1 MLCEPLARGLFMK
14 HPFFGG
20 ILLALPLSL
29 LAFSACSDESIIHSN
44 DVKQVSEDDESESED
59 SDTPVSSEKQS
70 SKSSSSSTKTSKS
83 SSSSKVEDSAE
94 SDIVESEEDL
104 PKCSI
109 KREGKEVYVK
119 EEKTLYTCEDGEW
132 IPEKKTAKSE
142 SSSSSKKS
150 SSSGLDIASPSSSS
164 AIYIDV
170 DFPTSSAEEEIVPV
184 TGLGM
189 CGPVTSPIEKGS
201 SVKWKFTPNMNAG
214 YTAVSFVKATY
225 AWSFGAGA
233 TPATDATSNTSAAV
247 SYANSGTATASVT
260 VTIDGASETIQCEPL
275 QVNGDPITGCMC
287 ITDESVVDFTAT
299 PDVTWSVS
307 GCTSASTP
315 LSYNW
320 NGSDGTEI
328 FTYSFTAATA
338 SYAPKLKVGNA
349 DNTVIDVACPAVKAT
364 EGVEYVIK
372 ESSSSGA
379 ISLPAGTSVVLLGTD
394 ALNNSVF
401 CNTNGPVN
409 GTVNSVDFS
418 GNYYTTVKFPAGT
431 IVPGARLVFV
441 LDTPATCGVW

>member
-1 MLCEPLARGLFMK
+1 MK
-14 HPFFGG
+14 HLFFGG

-70 SKSSSSSTKTSKS
+70 SKSSSSSAKSSKS

-94 SDIVESEEDL
+94 SDIVETEDDL

-184 TGLGM
+184 TALGM

-233 TPATDATSNTSAAV
+233 TPATDVTPSTSSAV
-247 SYANSGTATASVT
+247 FYANSGTATASVT

-275 QVNGDPITGCMC
+275 QVNGDPITGCKC
-287 ITDESVVDFTAT
+287 VPEGVTGTVDYTTT

-307 GCTSASTP
+307 GCTSASLP
-315 LSYNW
+315 LTYNW
-320 NGSDGTEI
+320 NGTEGPET
-328 FTYSFTAATA
+328 FTNSFMAATA
-338 SYAPKLKVGNA
+338 SYAPVLKVSNA
-349 DNTVIDVACPAVKAT
+349 DNTVVDVTCSAVKVT
-364 EGVEYVIK
+364 EGAEYTIK
-372 ESSSSGA
+372 DNTDAGK
-379 ISLPAGTSVVLLGTD
+379 ISLPGAGTYNVVIAFACQNKTF
-394 ALNNSVF
+394 F
-401 CNTNGPVN
+401 CNGVGGPVGGSVN
-409 GTVNSVDFS
+409 GTPMKSDWFTTASLSPEDCS
-418 GNYYTTVKFPAGT
+418 GSA
-431 IVPGARLVFV
+431 IVLVQVTGA
-441 LDTPATCGVW
+441 ASCGAQ

>member
-1 MLCEPLARGLFMK
+1 MK

-29 LAFSACSDESIIHSN
+29 LTFSACSDESIIHSN

-94 SDIVESEEDL
+94 SDIVETEDDL

-201 SVKWKFTPNMNAG
+201 SVKWKFTPNINNEAG
-214 YTAVSFVKATY
+214 FSAIDFAKATY
-225 AWSFGAGA
+225 AWNFGAGA
-233 TPATDATSNTSAAV
+233 TPATDVTPSTSSAV
-247 SYANSGTATASVT
+247 FYANSGTATASVT
-260 VTIDGASETIQCEPL
+260 VTIDGASETIQCKPL
-275 QVNGDPITGCMC
+275 QVNGDPITGCKC
-287 ITDESVVDFTAT
+287 APEGVTGTVDYTAT
-299 PDVTWSVS
+299 PDVTWSVT
-307 GCTSASTP
+307 GCMSASTP

-320 NGSDGTEI
+320 NGTDGAESYTH
-328 FTYSFTAATA
+328 SFTAATA
-338 SYAPKLKVGNA
+338 SYAPVLKVGNA

>member
-1 MLCEPLARGLFMK
+1 MK

-20 ILLALPLSL
+20 ILLVLPLSL

-70 SKSSSSSTKTSKS
+70 SKSSSSSAKTSKS

-142 SSSSSKKS
+142 SSSSTKKS

-170 DFPTSSAEEEIVPV
+170 DFSSSSSVKEI

-189 CGPVTSPIEKGS
+189 CGPVTTPIAKGS
-201 SVKWKFTPNMNAG
+201 SVKWKFTPNINNEAG
-214 YTAVSFVKATY
+214 FSAIDFAKATY

-233 TPATDATSNTSAAV
+233 TPATDVTPSTSSAV
-247 SYANSGTATASVT
+247 FYANSGTATASLT
-260 VTIDGASETIQCEPL
+260 VTMSDGNSETIQCEPL
-275 QVNGDPITGCMC
+275 QVNGDPITGCKC
-287 ITDESVVDFTAT
+287 TTDESVVDFTTT

-307 GCTSASTP
+307 GCTSASLP
-315 LSYNW
+315 LTYNW
-320 NGSDGTEI
+320 NGTEGPET
-328 FTYSFTAATA
+328 FTNSFMAATA
-338 SYAPKLKVGNA
+338 SYAPVLKVSNA

-418 GNYYTTVKFPAGT
+418 GDYYTTVKFPAGT